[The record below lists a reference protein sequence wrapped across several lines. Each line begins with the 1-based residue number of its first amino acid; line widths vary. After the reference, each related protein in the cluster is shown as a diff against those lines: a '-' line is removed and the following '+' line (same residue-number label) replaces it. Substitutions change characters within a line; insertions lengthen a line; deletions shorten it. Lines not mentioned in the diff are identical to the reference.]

1 MKKNVLALVTLLA
14 VVSCKD
20 SNEVKPEDLGS
31 YLIYTSLSASKF
43 DQVEVKLDGK
53 TVGLLSKPYLATTQ
67 QSVPPCGSE
76 TAGVVLNISR
86 PVGSYSLDAVA
97 TLNGKQVTKWSS
109 SVRFEVGSC
118 KRTRLTS
125 DL

>member
-1 MKKNVLALVTLLA
+1 MKKLVLALVTVLA

-20 SNEVKPEDLGS
+20 NNEVKPEELGN
-31 YLIYTSLSASKF
+31 YLIYTSLTASKF
-43 DQVEVKLDGK
+43 DKIEVKLDGK
-53 TVGLLSKPYLATTQ
+53 TVGLLAKPFVPSTII
-67 QSVPPCGSE
+67 SVPPCGSE
-76 TAGVVLNISR
+76 TEGIVLNISR
-86 PVGSYSLDAVA
+86 PIGSYSLDAVA

-109 SVRFEVGSC
+109 SLRFETGSC